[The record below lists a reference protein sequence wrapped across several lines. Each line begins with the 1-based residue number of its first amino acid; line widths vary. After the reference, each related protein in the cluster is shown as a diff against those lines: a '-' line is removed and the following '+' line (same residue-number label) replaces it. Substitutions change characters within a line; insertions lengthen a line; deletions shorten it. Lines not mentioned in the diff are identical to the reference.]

1 MQRSGDRVMTGI
13 VLMLGFCLFAPLI
26 DVSSKLA
33 TATVSVGIITL
44 GRYVVQGA
52 LMAPVLYLGRFP
64 GGMSRRGAQL
74 VFWRSLASVLST
86 LTFVRA
92 VAVMPIADALA
103 IAFVEPFIIL
113 LAGRIF
119 FAEQVGPRRIAACA
133 VGFAGALLVIQPS
146 FSEFGLVALLP
157 VGTAISF
164 AAYMM
169 ITREASLHVAP
180 EAMQFHTAW
189 MSALI
194 CLPLLAAGGLWQIAD
209 LAPVLPQGIA
219 WAWVAGVGVAATVSH
234 LMMTYAFRFA
244 ASSVL
249 APLHYLEIVSAAT
262 LAWAVFGDFPDLLTW
277 CGIGVIVASGL
288 YIIYREHVVS
298 RGLKARPAAAPAAE

>member
-52 LMAPVLYLGRFP
+52 LMAPVLMSGRFSRVL
-64 GGMSRRGAQL
+64 SRRGAQL
-74 VFWRSLASVLST
+74 VFWRSLASVIAT

-113 LAGRIF
+113 LAGWML
-119 FAEQVGPRRIAACA
+119 FAERVGPRRIAACA

-169 ITREASLHVAP
+169 ITRAASLHVAP

-194 CLPLLAAGGLWQIAD
+194 CLPLLAAGALWQIPD
-209 LAPVLPQGIA
+209 LAPMMPEGIA

-234 LMMTYAFRFA
+234 MMMTYAFRFA

-262 LAWAVFGDFPDLLTW
+262 LAWAVFGDFPDFLTW

-288 YIIYREHVVS
+288 YIIFREHVQS
-298 RGLKARPAAAPAAE
+298 RAQKARPAAARAAE